1 MRHTSAPGSETRDLV
16 CDLAS
21 LGQQLLGLQAQL
33 AQLEPQAGA
42 DPRVRRSLARSRT
55 IVDQLHLRA
64 WSAGVGPMDAGVVD
78 VSDPQQHRSS
88 PAEEAP

>member
-16 CDLAS
+16 CDLAT

-42 DPRVRRSLARSRT
+42 DPRARRSLSRSRT

-64 WSAGVGPMDAGVVD
+64 WSAGEGPTHAGVLD
-78 VSDPQQHRSS
+78 VTDLKQHRSS
-88 PAEEAP
+88 PPEEAT